1 MAFDG
6 ILFYKLGL
14 ELKALETGKIN
25 KIQEASQNE
34 FLFTIRR
41 NKENYKLLISLSANY
56 PRIHI
61 TNESYDFPREPKSF
75 TMLLRKYFE
84 GSQIMEITTHETDR
98 VMAIT
103 CSKYNDMGDFEKKTL
118 IIEILGRY
126 SNLIVVE
133 DSKILEAFH
142 HLGLGELRVILPN
155 GNYNYPDTLGKINP
169 MNLSLEDLETLVRT
183 NNSPKELSSKILGLS
198 LKTAILAFDSE
209 NPSQKLYE
217 LIHDNTPCLYFDGKK
232 NDITYYKVDGDT
244 FFPSFSNLLD
254 AYFKEEALKE
264 RIKAKTGNIES
275 FIDKQLTRNLNKK
288 HKLEDE
294 LQKADEA
301 DKYRLYGEL
310 LIANNYLSGH
320 KKNITVL
327 NYYTNENVTIP
338 LDERYDIMG
347 NSKLY
352 FKKYQK
358 SKAAPVYP
366 DGTAGTVFNYL
377 FLNLWIF
384 CLCFFIRCKL
394 ERDKKMQRRFC
405 VFRSALFSL
414 FAGQIKSFGAL
425 DFVAQGVQS
434 YVVRRN
440 RAQKKRKRQIS
451 CRNP

>member
-142 HLGLGELRVILPN
+142 HLGIGELRVILPN

-232 NDITYYKVDGDT
+232 NDITYLCVRT
-244 FFPSFSNLLD
+244 
-254 AYFKEEALKE
+254 
-264 RIKAKTGNIES
+264 TG
-275 FIDKQLTRNLNKK
+275 
-288 HKLEDE
+288 
-294 LQKADEA
+294 
-301 DKYRLYGEL
+301 
-310 LIANNYLSGH
+310 
-320 KKNITVL
+320 
-327 NYYTNENVTIP
+327 
-338 LDERYDIMG
+338 
-347 NSKLY
+347 
-352 FKKYQK
+352 
-358 SKAAPVYP
+358 
-366 DGTAGTVFNYL
+366 
-377 FLNLWIF
+377 
-384 CLCFFIRCKL
+384 
-394 ERDKKMQRRFC
+394 
-405 VFRSALFSL
+405 
-414 FAGQIKSFGAL
+414 
-425 DFVAQGVQS
+425 VA
-434 YVVRRN
+434 
-440 RAQKKRKRQIS
+440 
-451 CRNP
+451 